1 MVILLNVRAVVV
13 DLCTVIFGILQRFY
27 PAAVCTLIFRPP
39 LLVSGGYNNINGHSD
54 FSRGVINGQ
63 IIGVSVL
70 VQTAEYR
77 DQLRQVV
84 ELGKAGLGA
93 VACPLGNEFVKM
105 ISLIF
110 LNLTNRLKRNLP
122 EPRVCI
128 YP

>member
-77 DQLRQVV
+77 DQLRRCDQHMPPVSRFGGGSRAKKKQGIIEKLKV
-84 ELGKAGLGA
+84 FFEKYFGLGIA
-93 VACPLGNEFVKM
+93 E
-105 ISLIF
+105 
-110 LNLTNRLKRNLP
+110 LKAEEER
-122 EPRVCI
+122 
-128 YP
+128 